1 MSKYREEI
9 LSIFEETNAL
19 LKGHFILRSGMRSG
33 HFFQCAQVCQY
44 MDKVT
49 RLASIMIA
57 EMPFQNIN
65 TVAAPA
71 MGGLVI
77 GQEVARQLNARF
89 VFLEKIDD
97 KLELRRN
104 FNLEMEDHVLL
115 VEDVVTKGGRLAEAI
130 EIIKDLNC
138 ELMGAVSLVDRS
150 TENLTLTVPYFGL
163 LKMNFPTYEPESL
176 PEELAKLPAIN
187 PEVSGIKL
195 MEFGTHE
202 NNTFLDTK
210 HKTD

>member
-49 RLASIMIA
+49 RLASMMIT
-57 EMPFQNIN
+57 EMPFQKIN

-89 VFLEKIDD
+89 IFLEKIED

-104 FNLEMEDHVLL
+104 FKLEKQDKVLL
-115 VEDVVTKGGRLAEAI
+115 VEDVVTKGGRLTEAI
-130 EIIKDLNC
+130 KIIKGLNC
-138 ELMGAVSLVDRS
+138 ELTGAVSLVDRS
-150 TENLTLTVPYFGL
+150 TEKLSLTVPYFGL
-163 LKMNFPTYEPESL
+163 LRMNFPTYKPELL
-176 PEELAKLPAIN
+176 PEELAKLPAIK
-187 PEVSGIKL
+187 PGS
-195 MEFGTHE
+195 
-202 NNTFLDTK
+202 
-210 HKTD
+210 

>member
-49 RLASIMIA
+49 RLASIMIT
-57 EMPFQNIN
+57 EMPFQKIN

-89 VFLEKIDD
+89 IFLEKIED

-104 FNLEMEDHVLL
+104 FKLEKQDKVLL
-115 VEDVVTKGGRLAEAI
+115 VEDVVTRGGRLTEAI
-130 EIIKDLNC
+130 KIIKSLNC
-138 ELMGAVSLVDRS
+138 ELTGAVSLVDRS
-150 TENLTLTVPYFGL
+150 TEKLSLTVPYFGL
-163 LKMNFPTYEPESL
+163 LRMNFPTYKPELL
-176 PEELAKLPAIN
+176 PEELAKLPAIK
-187 PEVSGIKL
+187 PGS
-195 MEFGTHE
+195 
-202 NNTFLDTK
+202 
-210 HKTD
+210 

>member
-71 MGGLVI
+71 MGGLVM

-104 FNLEMEDHVLL
+104 FKLEKEDKVLV

-130 EIIKDLNC
+130 EIIKGLNC
-138 ELMGAVSLVDRS
+138 ELSGAVSLVDRS
-150 TENLTLTVPYFGL
+150 TEKLALTVPYFGL

-176 PEELAKLPAIN
+176 PDELAKLPAIK
-187 PEVSGIKL
+187 PGS
-195 MEFGTHE
+195 
-202 NNTFLDTK
+202 
-210 HKTD
+210 

>member
-57 EMPFQNIN
+57 EMPFENIN

-71 MGGLVI
+71 MGGLVM

-104 FNLEMEDHVLL
+104 FKLKEEDKVLL
-115 VEDVVTKGGRLAEAI
+115 VEDVVTKGGRLSEAI
-130 EIIKDLNC
+130 AIIKGLNC
-138 ELMGAVSLVDRS
+138 ELTGAVSLVDRS
-150 TENLTLTVPYFGL
+150 SEKLAISVPYFGL
-163 LKMNFPTYEPESL
+163 LKMNFPTYEVESL
-176 PEELAKLPAIN
+176 PDELAKIPAIK
-187 PEVSGIKL
+187 PGS
-195 MEFGTHE
+195 
-202 NNTFLDTK
+202 
-210 HKTD
+210 